1 MLRYAKQSRTG
12 SMPRR
17 NLFFLIAASVVSLL
31 CYHNVQNNRYGRV
44 LVEAMERVEQKFLGP
59 VDPQALFEGAMDG
72 MLDRLDDPNTGFV
85 DAGELQRFTESLDQ
99 EFGGVGMEVSLDPDT
114 KQITV
119 IHALDGTPASRAGI
133 RAGDK
138 VLKIDGQS
146 TRDMLLHESVK
157 LMRGK
162 LGEPVTLTILHEGDE
177 EPVEIT
183 IERAIIHTDS
193 VVGDRRR
200 EDGSWEFFLE
210 DEPRIAHLR
219 ITSTFGKD
227 TESELRRTL
236 DLLSKQGLQGL
247 VLDLR
252 DNPGGLLEAA
262 VRTCNIF
269 IDEGV
274 IVSTRRRDGSVKR
287 LFKANPKD
295 TYKDLPVAV
304 LVNKFSASASE
315 IVAACLQDHQRAVVV
330 GERTYGKGTVQE
342 FIELESGL
350 GAMRLTTASYWRPS
364 GKNIHRTDENE
375 ENGEWGVTPDE
386 GYEVVVEGEE
396 LDRLHRWQIRR
407 NGAEPVEDRQ
417 MTKAVEVIR
426 EAVGSRQ

>member
-1 MLRYAKQSRTG
+1 
-12 SMPRR
+12 MPRR
-17 NLFFLIAASVVSLL
+17 NLFFLLAASVVSLL

-44 LVEAMERVEQKFLGP
+44 LVDAMERVERGFLGP
-59 VDPQALFEGAMDG
+59 VDPRTLFEGAMDG

-85 DAGELQRFTESLDQ
+85 TAGDLQRFTESLDQ

-114 KQITV
+114 RQITV
-119 IHALDGTPASRAGI
+119 INALVDTPASRAGI

-146 TRDMLLHESVK
+146 TRDMLLRESVE

-162 LGEPVTLTILHEGDE
+162 PGEPVTLTILHEGHE

-183 IERAIIHTDS
+183 VERAIIHTDS

-210 DEPRIAHLR
+210 GEPRIAHLR
-219 ITSTFGKD
+219 ITTFGKD
-227 TESELRRTL
+227 TASELRRAL
-236 DLLSKQGLQGL
+236 DSLTEQGLQGL

-252 DNPGGLLEAA
+252 NNPGGLLEAA
-262 VRTCNIF
+262 VHTCNMF
-269 IDEGV
+269 LEEGV
-274 IVSTRRRDGSVKR
+274 IVSTRRRDGSVK
-287 LFKANPKD
+287 LLYKADPKD
-295 TYKDLPVAV
+295 TFKDLPVAV

-315 IVAACLQDHQRAVVV
+315 IVAACLQDHGRAVVV
-330 GERTYGKGTVQE
+330 GERTYGKGTVQD

-350 GAMRLTTASYWRPS
+350 GAMRLTTASYWRPN
-364 GKNIHRTDENE
+364 GKNIHKTDENE
-375 ENGEWGVTPDE
+375 ENGDWGVTPDD

-396 LDRLHRWQIRR
+396 LDRLHLWQIRR
-407 NGAEPVEDRQ
+407 NGADAEPVEDRQ
-417 MTKAVEVIR
+417 MTKAIKVIR
-426 EAVGSRQ
+426 EAVGSKQ